1 MVELLA
7 VRCRSPRSHNGNP
20 GSLILAPDLHKR
32 KLQLGSKVAQKK
44 GGHSPRS
51 DSWGT
56 VLLAIPPPARSQQAR
71 AIIEPPLSDP
81 RQNAATVD
89 VLPVLDAN
97 SAPANDSLGGAEQE
111 TAAQEPDTP
120 QAGIPTPC
128 STDSQKARLAV
139 NPFTGLTVSPA
150 LNFTPLTV
158 DERWKLYWKQN
169 FLSIGAY
176 FRPIFFALIL
186 DQTTNSPSQ
195 WGGGFAGFG
204 PRVGSRVLSNIVQG
218 TIRTPLAAVLHEDVR
233 YITDHRG
240 GKRGLLH
247 AVEYSFLTYN
257 DQGHPTLNVAKLV
270 GYYASTAISTGWR
283 PGHHPLASYTF
294 TNGSGNCP
302 RFS

>member
-1 MVELLA
+1 MA
-7 VRCRSPRSHNGNP
+7 QRW
-20 GSLILAPDLHKR
+20 HKR
-32 KLQLGSKVAQKK
+32 EGGILLGAIL
-44 GGHSPRS
+44 GGV
-51 DSWGT
+51 
-56 VLLAIPPPARSQQAR
+56 VLLAIPPPARSQEAR
-71 AIIEPPLSDP
+71 AIIEPLLSDP
-81 RQNAATVD
+81 QESATTRDVHPALDTNSSPGNSSVGNAGQQP
-89 VLPVLDAN
+89 PV
-97 SAPANDSLGGAEQE
+97 
-111 TAAQEPDTP
+111 QEPDTP
-120 QAGIPTPC
+120 QSGIPTP
-128 STDSQKARLAV
+128 SITDSRKARLAV

-150 LNFTPLTV
+150 LDFTPLTG

-169 FLSIGAY
+169 FFSVGAY
-176 FRPIFFALIL
+176 LRPIFFALVL

-240 GKRGLLH
+240 GKRGLVH

-257 DQGHPTLNVAKLV
+257 DQGHPTVNVAKLV

-294 TNGSGNCP
+294 TNGSEQLGLSVPINILQEFLP
-302 RFS
+302 AISRKLSRLR